1 MSVSLEQFNEY
12 IAQKDAI
19 GIGKV
24 LYVDAANGTSQR
36 TGRSASQANAS
47 LLTAL
52 GKVITGR
59 NDLIKLLAST
69 SQDNLAAAL
78 TWDENLTHLKGEGS
92 FGRYNMRSRIGHSAN
107 FSPMITMSGYGNS
120 VQNIYFSHG
129 RGSATNVNLLDI
141 TGARNSYINC
151 HFGGPFHATEA
162 GTATYKLVKLSNSET
177 FFKGCIF
184 GGGTVAATAAIT
196 MVEFGAQADPPRARF
211 EDCTFINLV
220 SAAGGASSTFLRV
233 LAGCG
238 AGLAEFNNCKFINIG
253 ETAMTVGI
261 DGTGLSN
268 FKMAF
273 DSNCYFHGCTD
284 VVADAYAAYV
294 VFPQA
299 NLAVNAVTGGASVAL
314 FNGLSVP
321 ADAS

>member
-1 MSVSLEQFNEY
+1 MNVTVDRFEEY

-24 LYVDAANGTSQR
+24 LYVDAANGKSQR
-36 TGRSASQANAS
+36 TGRSPGQANAS
-47 LLTAL
+47 IVTAL
-52 GKVITGR
+52 SKAITGR

-69 SQDNLAAAL
+69 SADNLAAAL
-78 TWDENLTHLKGEGS
+78 VWSKNLVHLIGEGS
-92 FGRYNMRSRIGHSAN
+92 KGRYNQRSRLGHSAN
-107 FSPMITMSGYGNS
+107 FSPILTISGYGNS
-120 VQNIYFSHG
+120 IESAYFAHG
-129 RGSATNVNLLDI
+129 RGSATNLVLLDV
-141 TGARNSYINC
+141 TGPRNSFINC

-162 GTATYKLVKLSNSET
+162 GTAGYRLVKLESSET
-177 FFKGCIF
+177 FFKGCVF
-184 GGGTVAATAAIT
+184 GGGTIAATAALSFI
-196 MVEFGAQADPPRARF
+196 EFGAQADPPRARF
-211 EDCTFINLV
+211 EGCTFINLV
-220 SAAGGASSTFLRV
+220 SAAGGAGSTFLKV
-233 LAGCG
+233 AAGCG
-238 AGLAEFNNCKFINIG
+238 AGLAEFSNCKFINIG
-253 ETAMTVGI
+253 STAMTVGI
-261 DGTGLSN
+261 DGAGLGN

-284 VVADAYAAYV
+284 VVADAYAASV